1 MKLKVFIIIILML
14 IINTAALS
22 AANYGGDLKIKVELR
37 PLNLNPI
44 YAANETELM
53 INKQIFDT
61 LVVYNNQGEV
71 TANLAESWEIN
82 SESTLFK
89 FKLKKG
95 VYFHPFK
102 IKNKELPLREREVTA
117 EDWKWSLE
125 YLAAFQNKSA
135 QAELLD
141 KIKGFTEYR
150 QGKNDEITGI
160 RVKDKYQL
168 EIELK
173 KPYAPFIHKLTRAAA
188 AVMPAEAVKNR
199 ELIFSAEPIGTGPFK
214 FNTLSKNRVTLLK
227 NNNYWKN
234 DYQKE
239 IEPYLEKIEINFA
252 ATNNLTENLSYFD
265 LYQLDA
271 EEINTYHKLKNSLTN
286 YQLQNLL
293 QNNLYFVGINYMSEN
308 NKKISPNDLQKNL
321 SSFLYKAENTKKL
334 DIKNYVLPADNSNKN
349 SILPYLSSDLQKNI
363 EFNQL
368 SKELV
373 LAINDSKTNIE
384 TAEQIKRVLA
394 AENISLEINNY
405 SWAEFFNKLKSRN
418 INADLFIFSA
428 DYNNS
433 FEFIYNNLYSKSSQ
447 NYFSYQNKRL
457 DNLID
462 YLKLVNSEETNKQAF
477 EIIKEIIVND
487 SPFVF
492 LLQGADYYLLSNTL
506 SNLDIFQNH
515 YQKYDFEKI
524 YLNK

>member
-1 MKLKVFIIIILML
+1 
-14 IINTAALS
+14 
-22 AANYGGDLKIKVELR
+22 
-37 PLNLNPI
+37 
-44 YAANETELM
+44 
-53 INKQIFDT
+53 
-61 LVVYNNQGEV
+61 
-71 TANLAESWEIN
+71 
-82 SESTLFK
+82 
-89 FKLKKG
+89 
-95 VYFHPFK
+95 
-102 IKNKELPLREREVTA
+102 
-117 EDWKWSLE
+117 
-125 YLAAFQNKSA
+125 
-135 QAELLD
+135 
-141 KIKGFTEYR
+141 
-150 QGKNDEITGI
+150 
-160 RVKDKYQL
+160 
-168 EIELK
+168 
-173 KPYAPFIHKLTRAAA
+173 
-188 AVMPAEAVKNR
+188 MPAEAVKNR
-199 ELIFSAEPIGTGPFK
+199 ELIFSAEPIGTGPFI
-214 FNTLSKNRVTLLK
+214 FHTLSKNRVTLLK

-252 ATNNLTENLSYFD
+252 EANNLTEDLSYFD

-271 EEINTYHKLKNSLTN
+271 EEINTYHKLKDSLTN
-286 YQLQNLL
+286 YQLQNPL

-308 NKKISPNDLQKNL
+308 SKKISPNYLQKNL
-321 SSFLYKAENTKKL
+321 SSILYKAENTKKL

-433 FEFIYNNLYSKSSQ
+433 FEFIYNNLYSKFSQ

-492 LLQGADYYLLSNTL
+492 LLQGADYYLVSNAL

-524 YLNK
+524 YFK